1 MSLGASGSVSGQ
13 LYMGQMLYKLA
24 ANDVQPHCMLEEV
37 VLVIND
43 KQSGPWRGCSSKAD
57 AIPLVW
63 GLLPI
68 QRNKA

>member
-1 MSLGASGSVSGQ
+1 
-13 LYMGQMLYKLA
+13 MGQMLYKLA

-63 GLLPI
+63 GLVLAADVSSCAW
-68 QRNKA
+68 RDDWLGTYST